1 MSEDEVFTEDDLLA
15 EIRQYLDAPDD
26 TSERE
31 AGTITTAELAE
42 LMETTQRRALM
53 KAKQLCGQGILA
65 PEYVYRTN
73 LWGRSIPR
81 PGFRYIGGDHAA
93 HTKTS

>member
-1 MSEDEVFTEDDLLA
+1 MTDDEITEDDLLNA
-15 EIRQYLDAPDD
+15 IRAHLEAPDD

-31 AGTITTAELAE
+31 VGTITTAELAE

-53 KAKQLCGQGILA
+53 KAKQLCGQGVLT

-81 PGFRYIGGDHAA
+81 PGFRYIGTEVQNDDV
-93 HTKTS
+93 K